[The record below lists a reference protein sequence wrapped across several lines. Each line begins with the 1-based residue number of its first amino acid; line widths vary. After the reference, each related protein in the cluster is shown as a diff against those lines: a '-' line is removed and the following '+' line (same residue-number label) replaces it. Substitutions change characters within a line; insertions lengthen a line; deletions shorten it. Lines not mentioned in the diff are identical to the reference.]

1 MTEATQRPNSRR
13 NLDIAIDRLFSDR
26 DDNQQVRTVMANVI
40 VGQMLP
46 EGVVVMTVPKLRFG
60 DATTRFTT
68 DLDAARVG
76 TMENFRTSMDE
87 ALREGWEGFAGRL
100 VEKDP
105 AHPKGVP
112 PRIHNAAIRG

>member
-1 MTEATQRPNSRR
+1 
-13 NLDIAIDRLFSDR
+13 
-26 DDNQQVRTVMANVI
+26 MANVI

-46 EGVVVMTVPKLRFG
+46 EGVVKGGSSLKLRFG